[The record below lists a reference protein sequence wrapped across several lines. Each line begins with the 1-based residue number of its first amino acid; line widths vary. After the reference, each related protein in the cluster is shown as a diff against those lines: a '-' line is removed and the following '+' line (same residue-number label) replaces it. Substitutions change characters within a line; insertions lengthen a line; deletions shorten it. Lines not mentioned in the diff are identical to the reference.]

1 MHMRIQNPFVVSD
14 NDKKKLAD
22 AGKVIADAVPTVNV
36 SWKPGRAALTAIGKV
51 IPSVSIS
58 WSKAQEAER
67 DLTPEER
74 EQLNK

>member
-1 MHMRIQNPFVVSD
+1 MKFQNPFVVSET
-14 NDKKKLAD
+14 DKAKLNAAKD
-22 AGKVIADAVPTVNV
+22 VIADAVPSVNV

-51 IPSVSIS
+51 IPTVSIS

-74 EQLNK
+74 ENLNK